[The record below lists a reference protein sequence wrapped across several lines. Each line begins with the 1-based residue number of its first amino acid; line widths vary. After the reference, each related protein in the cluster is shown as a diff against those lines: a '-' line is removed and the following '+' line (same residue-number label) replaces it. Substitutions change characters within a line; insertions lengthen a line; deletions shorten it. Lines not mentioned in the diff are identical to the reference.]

1 MEYNTEI
8 EKEVEKLSGSVKFDT
23 KFLEQRKVFL
33 WGAVHDES
41 AEKIVNRLLFLESEK
56 PGEPIT
62 LFVNSPGGSVT
73 SGLVI
78 IDVMKMISS
87 PVNTVC
93 MGLAASMG
101 AMILSFGK
109 KKSIFEN
116 GRVMI
121 HQPSISSI
129 SGQAS
134 DMEITANQILKTR
147 EMLAEMLAANCKQP
161 IEKIRKDFD
170 RDYWMDA
177 KESKEYGIVDELYS
191 KF

>member
-1 MEYNTEI
+1 MEYNKEI

-177 KESKEYGIVDELYS
+177 KESKEYGIVDEIYS

>member
-177 KESKEYGIVDELYS
+177 KESKEYGIVDEIYT
-191 KF
+191 KI

>member
-177 KESKEYGIVDELYS
+177 KESKEYGIVDEIYS